1 MRKILLRPAVLAILV
16 ALGSAQATSADQ
28 RDPTLPTLFKFLK
41 HATRSDE
48 ADAVENKIWEIWSA
62 TGDPRIDR
70 LMVET
75 SDSMERGDYPTALKD
90 LNEIIKAR
98 PDFAEGW
105 NKRAT
110 VYYLMGNYE
119 KAIADIDRTLELE
132 PRHFGAL
139 SGLGLSNM
147 KLGRDA
153 AAADAF
159 RRLLS
164 IDPLYPNA
172 KLNLKLAQDALNR
185 NSI

>member
-1 MRKILLRPAVLAILV
+1 MDRTLLRSALLAALISLGFGAVA
-16 ALGSAQATSADQ
+16 SADQ

-41 HATRSDE
+41 TATKSDD
-48 ADAVENKIWEIWSA
+48 ASAVEDKIWEIWSM
-62 TGDPRIDR
+62 TGDPKLDR
-70 LMVET
+70 LMVASSEA
-75 SDSMERGDYPTALKD
+75 MGRGDYAGALKD
-90 LNEIIKAR
+90 LDIIVKAK

-110 VYYLMGNYE
+110 VYYLMDNYD

-139 SGLGLSNM
+139 SGLGLTNM

-159 RRLLS
+159 QRLIT

-172 KLNLKLAQDALNR
+172 RRNLKLAEDALNR

>member
-1 MRKILLRPAVLAILV
+1 LV
-16 ALGSAQATSADQ
+16 NASASADQ
-28 RDPTLPTLFKFLK
+28 RDPTLPTLFRFLK
-41 HATRSDE
+41 SATHSGQ
-48 ADAVENKIWEIWSA
+48 AGLVEDKIWQIWSA
-62 TGDPRIDR
+62 TGDPKLDR
-70 LMVET
+70 LMVASSEA
-75 SDSMERGDYPTALKD
+75 MERADYAAALRD
-90 LNEIIKAR
+90 IDAILTVR

-110 VYYLMGNYE
+110 VHYLTGDYRQ
-119 KAIADIDRTLELE
+119 AIEDINRTLELE

-139 SGLGLSNM
+139 SGLGMSNM

-159 RRLLS
+159 RRLLA

-172 KLNLKLAQDALNR
+172 KRNLKLALDALSR